1 MAIEQCRLPVQ
12 SSPSVGNQRGR
23 GAHATIN
30 KAMTEIIK
38 QVVQNITGA
47 EQIVLFGS
55 RAREDFRSDSDYDIL
70 AVVSHQLEPRERLPL
85 SSSCRLQLARMGID
99 AEVPE
104 VT

>member
-12 SSPSVGNQRGR
+12 SSPSIGNQRGR
-23 GAHATIN
+23 GA
-30 KAMTEIIK
+30 
-38 QVVQNITGA
+38 
-47 EQIVLFGS
+47 
-55 RAREDFRSDSDYDIL
+55 RAKGDFRPDSDYDIL